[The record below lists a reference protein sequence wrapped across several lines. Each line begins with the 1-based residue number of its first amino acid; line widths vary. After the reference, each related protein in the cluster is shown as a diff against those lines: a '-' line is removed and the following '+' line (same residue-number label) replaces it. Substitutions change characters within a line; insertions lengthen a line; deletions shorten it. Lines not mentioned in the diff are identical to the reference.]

1 MAKSAA
7 ALHILVKEEKL
18 ALEILAKLERGVS
31 FDHLAK
37 RYSQCPSGRNGGD
50 LGWSTPDSYVPEFAQ
65 AMTQLAKGAMTDTP
79 VKSQFGW
86 HIIRIEDVRDGQLPP
101 LEEVKAQIKQE
112 LEQQK
117 MGKFQDELRAKA
129 KVE

>member
-37 RYSQCPSGRNGGD
+37 RYSKCPSGRNGGD
-50 LGWSTPDSYVPEFAQ
+50 LGEFQ
-65 AMTQLAKGAMTDTP
+65 QGAMVGP
-79 VKSQFGW
+79 LIKPSSA
-86 HIIRIEDVRDGQLPP
+86 VRCSNPM
-101 LEEVKAQIKQE
+101 A
-112 LEQQK
+112 
-117 MGKFQDELRAKA
+117 R
-129 KVE
+129 